1 MVSTAHSAPM
11 SAMSIDART
20 ATRTSGRLRRRGIA
34 AANPAAAPKTMP
46 VSLMQTGIWEPFSTK
61 LRASC

>member
-1 MVSTAHSAPM
+1 M
-11 SAMSIDART
+11 SAMSIDARA
-20 ATRTSGRLRRRGIA
+20 ATRASGRLRRRGIA